1 MLNYKP
7 SGTEG
12 LFLHAT
18 SESLSL
24 YILIEMDELTDH
36 DLIRRARRGDLEA
49 VGLMVQRYQGS
60 VFNVCYRFLGER
72 QLAEDL
78 TQDAFI
84 RAYQRLDTYDETR
97 PFGPWIRRVAAN
109 LCINELNRNKRMV
122 FELNEQMDTPS
133 DQITRHPE
141 DAQLMR
147 ERRTRVR
154 EAILELP
161 VHYRA
166 VIELRHFQE
175 LSYKEIAST
184 LSIPLSDVKSHLYR
198 ARQRLAQRLAPNV

>member
-1 MLNYKP
+1 
-7 SGTEG
+7 
-12 LFLHAT
+12 
-18 SESLSL
+18 
-24 YILIEMDELTDH
+24 MDELTDH